1 MSRPP
6 ATPDDY
12 FPEYGDVSYD
22 VLSYDLRIGYRV
34 DGNRLDGQAE
44 LHAVALTDVDELHLD
59 LHRLDVSKVRVD
71 VVQVA
76 KFSVKRGKLVVRTRG
91 VIKEGQEFHLSVRY
105 GGTPRAISDG
115 SGDMGW
121 EELTD
126 GVLVAGQTNGASSWF
141 PCNDRPSN
149 KASYR
154 ISVTTAS
161 PYYVVANGALT
172 SRHQGA
178 GRTTWVYE
186 QPEPMATY
194 LATVQI
200 GRYIARDVPDSPVPM
215 SAVLPEGRLE
225 AFDAGFGR
233 QAEMMDFFVDRFGPY
248 PFGSYAVV
256 ITEDALEIPLEAQ
269 SLSIFGSNFLTDDW
283 ESVRL
288 VAHEMSHQWFGN
300 SLTAASWRDIWLH
313 EGFACYAEWLWSEE
327 SGGPSA
333 QERASDHW
341 KKLEAKPQDLLLGD
355 PGPDGMFD
363 DRVYKRGA
371 LLLHA
376 LRTELG
382 DADFFDLLRRWAH
395 RYAHASVTT
404 SMFVEVAEEVA
415 GRSLEDL
422 FSVWLEQEELPAL
435 PS

>member
-1 MSRPP
+1 M
-6 ATPDDY
+6 
-12 FPEYGDVSYD
+12 
-22 VLSYDLRIGYRV
+22 
-34 DGNRLDGQAE
+34 
-44 LHAVALTDVDELHLD
+44 
-59 LHRLDVSKVRVD
+59 SKVRVD
-71 VVQVA
+71 VGQVA
-76 KFSVKRGKLVVRTRG
+76 KFSVKRGKLCVRTRD

-126 GVLVAGQTNGASSWF
+126 GVLVAGQTNGAPSWF

-172 SRHQGA
+172 SRRQGA

-200 GRYIARDVPDSPVPM
+200 GRYVARDVPDSPVPM

-225 AFDAGFGR
+225 GFDAGFGR
-233 QAEMMDFFVDRFGPY
+233 QAEMMEFFVDRFGPY
-248 PFGSYAVV
+248 PFGSYTVV
-256 ITEDALEIPLEAQ
+256 ITDDVPSRSRSRHRACRSSGPT
-269 SLSIFGSNFLTDDW
+269 SSPTTGSRCGSWPT
-283 ESVRL
+283 SCPTSGSATASPPRPGVTSGCTRVRL
-288 VAHEMSHQWFGN
+288 LRRVVVV
-300 SLTAASWRDIWLH
+300 
-313 EGFACYAEWLWSEE
+313 
-327 SGGPSA
+327 GGVGWPVGA
-333 QERASDHW
+333 ERASDHW

-355 PGPDGMFD
+355 PGPDTMFD

-376 LRTELG
+376 LRAELG
-382 DADFFDLLRRWAH
+382 DADFFDLLRQWAD
-395 RYAHASVTT
+395 RYAHGSVTT
-404 SMFVEVAEEVA
+404 AMFVEVAEEVA
-415 GRSLEDL
+415 GRPLGDL
-422 FSVWLEQEELPAL
+422 FSSWLEETELPPL